1 MKKRINIQMATV
13 SALAVVIT
21 IIFAVMIFYNSLKEE
36 VFGELK
42 GYFEILSKNEEF
54 YTDLINDRDS
64 SDFIW
69 DKKSVRIT
77 YIQNDG
83 KVLAD
88 SKADYR
94 TMDNH
99 LDREEVR
106 EAIKNGTGMMI
117 RQSDTLG
124 KSNFYYAQALE
135 NGNIL
140 RVSKESSSVL
150 KLFLNIFP
158 FMIIVVL
165 AMVVICTMVSHF
177 FTRRIL
183 NPIEKMAE
191 NIDNIKYENAYPEL
205 IPFIDT
211 IRKQHEDI
219 IKNANMRQEFTAN
232 VSHELKTP
240 LAAISGYAELIESGM
255 AKGDDVTKFAC
266 DIHRNSD
273 RLLTLIND
281 ILRLSELDEGNG
293 NEETEDID
301 LYDISL
307 TCAEMLDINAVK
319 NNIVI
324 NVEGQKGCIVKANKQ
339 MMEELVYNLC
349 DNGIRYNNPGGTV
362 TISVLNEDNNVILKV
377 ADTGIGISEEN
388 QQRIFE
394 RFFRV
399 DKSRSKSKGGTG
411 LGLAI
416 VKHIVSAY
424 DANLSIK
431 SKEGEGTVIKIVF
444 NKCK

>member
-13 SALAVVIT
+13 SALAVIIT

-36 VFGELK
+36 VFDELK
-42 GYFEILSKNEEF
+42 SYSEILSEDEEF
-54 YTDLINDRDS
+54 YTNLINERDS
-64 SDFIW
+64 SDYIW

-83 KVLAD
+83 KVIAD
-88 SKADYR
+88 SKADYK

-106 EAIKNGTGMMI
+106 EAIKNGTGKMI
-117 RQSDTLG
+117 RKSDTLG

-135 NGNIL
+135 NGHIL

-150 KLFLNIFP
+150 KLFMNIFP

-165 AMVVICTMVSHF
+165 VMVAVCTVVSHF

-183 NPIEKMAE
+183 IPIEKMAE

-307 TCAEMLDINAVK
+307 TCAEMLAISAVK

-349 DNGIRYNNPGGTV
+349 DNGIRYNNPGGSV
-362 TISVLNEDNNVILKV
+362 TISVMNEENNVILKV
-377 ADTGIGISEEN
+377 SDTGIGISEEN

-399 DKSRSKSKGGTG
+399 DKSRSKAKGGTG

-416 VKHIVSAY
+416 VKHIVSSY
-424 DANLSIK
+424 DAHLSIK
-431 SKEGEGTVIKIVF
+431 SEEGQGTVIKIVF
-444 NKCK
+444 NNCK